1 MYKTLAAEE
10 RSVHRYFGDI
20 AASKP
25 LSREREVTLAARIKE
40 GDMEA
45 RDELVGANLRFVVD
59 VAKSY
64 QHRGLSLLELIS
76 AGNLGLLTATDRFD
90 GARGFKFIS
99 YAVWWIK
106 QSIMKTLDEQVRT
119 VRLPMNQ
126 ANLLRNIAKASTQ
139 LGQKRE
145 TEPTLEEIAA
155 ELDVL
160 PGVVLE
166 TTLCARAVRL
176 DNTFDEDDECSQLN
190 LLADTGQKAPD
201 DEVVWGSARNQL
213 AKVLRSL
220 DERERR
226 VIKLYFGLDGLEALN
241 LEQIGAL
248 MGVTRE
254 RIRQIKEEA
263 FGKLRHPR
271 FAQALKALV
280 REI

>member
-106 QSIMKTLDEQVRT
+106 QSIMKTLDEHVRT
-119 VRLPMNQ
+119 VRLPMNH
-126 ANLLRNIAKASTQ
+126 
-139 LGQKRE
+139 G
-145 TEPTLEEIAA
+145 
-155 ELDVL
+155 
-160 PGVVLE
+160 
-166 TTLCARAVRL
+166 
-176 DNTFDEDDECSQLN
+176 
-190 LLADTGQKAPD
+190 
-201 DEVVWGSARNQL
+201 
-213 AKVLRSL
+213 
-220 DERERR
+220 
-226 VIKLYFGLDGLEALN
+226 
-241 LEQIGAL
+241 
-248 MGVTRE
+248 
-254 RIRQIKEEA
+254 
-263 FGKLRHPR
+263 
-271 FAQALKALV
+271 
-280 REI
+280 